1 MPPSNW
7 MLRWQA
13 SHRVRWSAMPAAR
26 VSIALGPRQVDGHAP
41 NRERLP
47 GDTVVEGAIDEGG
60 VRCSTH
66 SGGVGTELHG
76 QTTELSDNAKR
87 RRGSLRPRRGGPV
100 GGDRSI
106 PNPAATPAARR
117 GNRRSRPEPQLNHF
131 WPSSRTRQAR
141 LSRGPLTPST
151 RPCAHRCGVRPLPRG
166 ETTRHDP
173 SRSYPVRRRPDR
185 PVVDV
190 HSPPNRPPRPYG
202 AFWSVCTRPSGTL
215 RFVGSG
221 LEAHRAT
228 GTVFTKVHR

>member
-1 MPPSNW
+1 MWALVERTNRLMPPSNW

-117 GNRRSRPEPQLNHF
+117 GNRRSRPEPQLNHVGRVLE
-131 WPSSRTRQAR
+131 PDR
-141 LSRGPLTPST
+141 RGSV
-151 RPCAHRCGVRPLPRG
+151 GVR
-166 ETTRHDP
+166 
-173 SRSYPVRRRPDR
+173 S
-185 PVVDV
+185 
-190 HSPPNRPPRPYG
+190 PPRPVPAPTG
-202 AFWSVCTRPSGTL
+202 AASVRCLAGKRLAMTRPARIRSDVDRTDRSSTFTARRTARRGHTAP
-215 RFVGSG
+215 FG
-221 LEAHRAT
+221 LCAHDRP
-228 GTVFTKVHR
+228 GRCVS

>member
-1 MPPSNW
+1 MWALVERTNRLMPPSNW

-87 RRGSLRPRRGGPV
+87 RCGWPRPRRWCTSSAGE
-100 GGDRSI
+100 
-106 PNPAATPAARR
+106 RR
-117 GNRRSRPEPQLNHF
+117 G
-131 WPSSRTRQAR
+131 
-141 LSRGPLTPST
+141 
-151 RPCAHRCGVRPLPRG
+151 
-166 ETTRHDP
+166 
-173 SRSYPVRRRPDR
+173 
-185 PVVDV
+185 VV
-190 HSPPNRPPRPYG
+190 
-202 AFWSVCTRPSGTL
+202 T
-215 RFVGSG
+215 
-221 LEAHRAT
+221 
-228 GTVFTKVHR
+228 